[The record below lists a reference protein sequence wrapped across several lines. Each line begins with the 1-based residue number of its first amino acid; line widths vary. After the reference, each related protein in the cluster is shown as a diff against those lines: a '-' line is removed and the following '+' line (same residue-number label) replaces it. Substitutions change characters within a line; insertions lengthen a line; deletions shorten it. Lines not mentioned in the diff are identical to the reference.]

1 MCVCVCVCWVTVCQS
16 LQDPAQTVGSSNCIT
31 LTEKGGPSG
40 EDLHITVTM
49 PSLELGTVG
58 GGTVLP
64 AQAACLKVDHP
75 LFLSLLH
82 THQFFLLSPFNSM
95 SQGMWS
101 LLTHTNILLS
111 IPSIIP

>member
-1 MCVCVCVCWVTVCQS
+1 MIVWCAAIRCFLVLLLHVDGISYCMSLRVNTEAIYVVGLVH

-40 EDLHITVTM
+40 RDLHISVTM

-64 AQAACLKVDHP
+64 AQTACLKV
-75 LFLSLLH
+75 
-82 THQFFLLSPFNSM
+82 
-95 SQGMWS
+95 
-101 LLTHTNILLS
+101 
-111 IPSIIP
+111 